1 LLVLKMSDIVE
12 KVERYEAMLRV
23 ELERVEITSN
33 DKTSTDFLVM
43 ARSYYKDGLHFQ
55 AVGDLVNALVCFS
68 YGHGWL
74 DAGVRVGALR
84 TEQTA

>member
-1 LLVLKMSDIVE
+1 MSDIVE
-12 KVERYEAMLRV
+12 KVERYEAMLRFD
-23 ELERVEITSN
+23 LEHVEIISN
-33 DKTSTDFLVM
+33 SKASKDFLVM
-43 ARSYYKDGLHFQ
+43 ARSYYNDGLHFR
-55 AVGDLVNALVCFS
+55 AIGDLVNALVCFS

>member
-1 LLVLKMSDIVE
+1 MSDIVE
-12 KVERYEAMLRV
+12 KVERYEAMLRFD
-23 ELERVEITSN
+23 LEHVEIISN
-33 DKTSTDFLVM
+33 SEASKDFLVM
-43 ARSYYKDGLHFQ
+43 ARSYYNDGLHFR
-55 AVGDLVNALVCFS
+55 ATGDLVNALVCFS

>member
-1 LLVLKMSDIVE
+1 MSDIVE
-12 KVERYEAMLRV
+12 KVARYEAMLRFD
-23 ELERVEITSN
+23 LEHVEITSN
-33 DKTSTDFLVM
+33 SEASTDFLVM
-43 ARSYYKDGLHFQ
+43 ARSYYNDGLHFR
-55 AVGDLVNALVCFS
+55 AIGDLVNALVCFS

>member
-1 LLVLKMSDIVE
+1 MSDIVE
-12 KVERYEAMLRV
+12 KVARYEAMLRFD
-23 ELERVEITSN
+23 LEHVEIISN
-33 DKTSTDFLVM
+33 SEASTDFLVM
-43 ARSYYKDGLHFQ
+43 ARSYYNDGLHFR
-55 AVGDLVNALVCFS
+55 ANGDLVNALVCFS

>member
-12 KVERYEAMLRV
+12 KVERYEAMLRFD
-23 ELERVEITSN
+23 LEHVEIISN
-33 DKTSTDFLVM
+33 SKASKDFLVM
-43 ARSYYKDGLHFQ
+43 ARSYYNDGLHFR
-55 AVGDLVNALVCFS
+55 AIGDLVNALVCFS

>member
-1 LLVLKMSDIVE
+1 MSEIVE
-12 KVERYEAMLRV
+12 KVERYEAMLRF
-23 ELERVEITSN
+23 ELEHISTISN
-33 DKTSTDFLVM
+33 NKTSTVFLLM
-43 ARSYYKDGLHFQ
+43 ARFYYKDGLHFR
-55 AVGDLVNALVCFS
+55 ALGDLVNALVCFS